1 MELQG
6 KKIEFNLEEF
16 VPLLLSNKQEG
27 FRLIGERFLNAVME
41 KEFEAFIG
49 AGKHERSENRID
61 YRNGHKERQLKTTLG
76 ELNLLRPYARSGRFE
91 TKLFENYTRIDKAL
105 ASIIVEG
112 YLKGISTRKV
122 ESVLGELDID
132 LSHSTVSNLSL
143 ELDELITEFKT
154 SPLREYY
161 PYLYVDALYLK
172 VFNGSRFVSQAVM
185 IAIGVNEEG
194 YREILDI
201 DIMYEESYP
210 TYLGFFDALKERG
223 LSKVDLII
231 SDGHKGIK
239 KAAGESFSGS
249 SWQLCSVHFKRNLMK
264 IVPKKSLNEV
274 VEYLN
279 DILKSKTTDEAHSL
293 THGMIAIYEDRFPK
307 LAKYLSDNLGDMM
320 TFLSFPKKHHRK
332 IHSTNLVERFNREI
346 KRRTKVVGAFPSEGS
361 ALRLLIPLAV
371 DTNAKW
377 MDRKYVSWENLEHDY
392 EVDEEFTEKGLFKI
406 LCQSGKITNT
416 QGETHEDRSRC

>member
-6 KKIEFNLEEF
+6 KKIEFDLEEF

-49 AGKHERSENRID
+49 AGKHERSKERVD

-91 TKLFENYTRIDKAL
+91 TKLFENYSRIDKAL

-122 ESVLGELDID
+122 EGVLSELDIE
-132 LSHSTVSNLSL
+132 LSHTTVSNLSY
-143 ELDELITEFKT
+143 ELDELITEFRT
-154 SPLREYY
+154 SPLKKYY

-185 IAIGVNEEG
+185 IAIGVNEDG
-194 YREILDI
+194 YREVLDI
-201 DIMYEESYP
+201 DIMDEESYAS
-210 TYLGFFDALKERG
+210 YLGFFETLKERG
-223 LSKVDLII
+223 ISKVDLII
-231 SDGHKGIK
+231 SDGHRGIK
-239 KAAGESFSGS
+239 RAASESFNGS

-274 VEYLN
+274 LDCLN
-279 DILKSKTTDEAHSL
+279 DVLKAKSIDEAHSL
-293 THGMIAIYEDRFPK
+293 GHGMIATYEEKFPR
-307 LAKYLSDNLGDMM
+307 LAKYLTDNLGDMM
-320 TFLSFPKKHHRK
+320 TFLAFPKRHHRK
-332 IHSTNLVERFNREI
+332 IHSTNLVERFNKEV
-346 KRRTKVVGAFPSEGS
+346 KRRTKVIGAFPSEGS
-361 ALRLLIPLAV
+361 VLRLLVPLAI

-377 MDRKYVSWENLEHDY
+377 MDRKYVSWENLEHKS
-392 EVDEEFTEKGLFKI
+392 EVEEEFTEIF
-406 LCQSGKITNT
+406 
-416 QGETHEDRSRC
+416 

>member
-1 MELQG
+1 MELTG
-6 KKIEFNLEEF
+6 KKIEFDLEEF
-16 VPLLLSNKQEG
+16 IPLLLSNKQEG

-49 AGKHERSENRID
+49 AGKHERSKERVD

-91 TKLFENYTRIDKAL
+91 TKLFENYSRIDKAL

-122 ESVLGELDID
+122 EGVLTELDIE
-132 LSHSTVSNLSL
+132 LSHTTVSNLSY
-143 ELDELITEFKT
+143 ELDELITEFRT
-154 SPLREYY
+154 SPLKKYY

-172 VFNGSRFVSQAVM
+172 VFNGSRFVSQAIM

-194 YREILDI
+194 YREVLDI
-201 DIMYEESYP
+201 DIMDEESYGS
-210 TYLGFFDALKERG
+210 YLGFFETLKERG
-223 LSKVDLII
+223 ISKVDLII

-239 KAAGESFSGS
+239 RAASESFNGS

-274 VEYLN
+274 LDYLG
-279 DILKSKTTDEAHSL
+279 DVLKAKSIDEAHSL
-293 THGMIAIYEDRFPK
+293 GHGMIATYEEKFPR
-307 LAKYLSDNLGDMM
+307 LAKHLNDNLGDMV
-320 TFLSFPKKHHRK
+320 TFLAFPKHHHRK
-332 IHSTNLVERFNREI
+332 IHSTNLVERFNKEV
-346 KRRTKVVGAFPSEGS
+346 KRRTKVVGAFPSVGS
-361 ALRLLIPLAV
+361 VLRLLVPLAI

-377 MDRKYVSWENLEHDY
+377 MDRKYVSWEDLEHDN
-392 EVDEEFTEKGLFKI
+392 EVDEEFTENF
-406 LCQSGKITNT
+406 
-416 QGETHEDRSRC
+416 

>member
-1 MELQG
+1 MELNG
-6 KKIEFNLEEF
+6 KKIEFDLEEF

-49 AGKHERSENRID
+49 AEKHERSSDRID

-76 ELNLLRPYARSGRFE
+76 ELNLLRPYARSGKFE
-91 TKLFENYTRIDKAL
+91 TKLFENYSRIDKAL
-105 ASIIVEG
+105 ASIIVES

-122 ESVLGELDID
+122 ESVISELDIE
-132 LSHSTVSNLSL
+132 LSHATVSNLSH
-143 ELDELITEFKT
+143 ELDELITEFRT

-172 VFNGSRFVSQAVM
+172 IFNGSRFVSQAVM
-185 IAIGVNEEG
+185 IAIGVNEDG

-201 DIMYEESYP
+201 DIAYEESYAS
-210 TYLGFFDALKERG
+210 YKGFFEALKERG
-223 LSKVDLII
+223 IKQVDLVI

-239 KAAGESFSGS
+239 RAAQESFSGS

-264 IVPKKSLNEV
+264 IVPKKHLAVLDDLSDVLKAK
-274 VEYLN
+274 
-279 DILKSKTTDEAHSL
+279 DIQNAHSAGHA
-293 THGMIAIYEDRFPK
+293 TIATYETKLPR
-307 LAKYLSDNLGDMM
+307 LAKYLEDNLADVM
-320 TFLSFPKKHHRK
+320 TFLAFPKRHHRK
-332 IHSTNLVERFNREI
+332 IHSTNVLERFNKEV

-361 ALRLLIPLAV
+361 VLRLLVPLAV

-377 MDRKYVSWENLEHDY
+377 LERKYVSWEDLEHES
-392 EVDEEFTEKGLFKI
+392 EVDEEFTENF
-406 LCQSGKITNT
+406 
-416 QGETHEDRSRC
+416 

>member
-49 AGKHERSENRID
+49 ASKHERSEDRVD
-61 YRNGHKERQLKTTLG
+61 YRNGHKERKLKTTLG

-91 TKLFENYTRIDKAL
+91 TKLFENYSRIDKAL

-122 ESVLGELDID
+122 EGVLGELDIE
-132 LSHSTVSNLSL
+132 LSHTTVSNLSH
-143 ELDELITEFKT
+143 ELDELITEFRT
-154 SPLREYY
+154 SPLGEYY

-185 IAIGVNEEG
+185 IAIGVNDDG
-194 YREILDI
+194 YREVLDI
-201 DIMYEESYP
+201 DIMDEESYP
-210 TYLGFFDALKERG
+210 SYLGFFDALKDRG
-223 LSKVDLII
+223 ISKVDLII

-239 KAAGESFSGS
+239 RAASESFNGS

-274 VEYLN
+274 LDCLSDV
-279 DILKSKTTDEAHSL
+279 LKAKSIEEAHSL
-293 THGMIAIYEDRFPK
+293 GYGMIATYEERFPR
-307 LAKYLSDNLGDMM
+307 LAKYLTDNLGDMM
-320 TFLSFPKKHHRK
+320 TFLAFPKHHHRK
-332 IHSTNLVERFNREI
+332 IHSTNLVERLNKEV

-361 ALRLLIPLAV
+361 VLRLLVPLAV

-377 MDRKYVSWENLEHDY
+377 MDRKYVSWEDLEHNC
-392 EVDEEFTEKGLFKI
+392 EVDDEFTEN
-406 LCQSGKITNT
+406 S
-416 QGETHEDRSRC
+416 